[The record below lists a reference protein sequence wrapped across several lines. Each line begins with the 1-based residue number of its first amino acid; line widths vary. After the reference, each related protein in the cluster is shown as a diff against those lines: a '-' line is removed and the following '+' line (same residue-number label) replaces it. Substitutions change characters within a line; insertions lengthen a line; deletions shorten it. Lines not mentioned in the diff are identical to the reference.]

1 MRACGQTL
9 VTLVTILIPRY
20 VFLYS
25 LGSHEDASWSAG
37 GCYLYDLL
45 CITVPQ
51 MFHTASNWLTLGKF
65 KVDLLHICKSKLKI
79 HFVSL

>member
-1 MRACGQTL
+1 M
-9 VTLVTILIPRY
+9 VTLTISIPRY

-51 MFHTASNWLTLGKF
+51 MFHTASNWLTLGKN
-65 KVDLLHICKSKLKI
+65 LKLIFFIFWFFLTVTK
-79 HFVSL
+79 